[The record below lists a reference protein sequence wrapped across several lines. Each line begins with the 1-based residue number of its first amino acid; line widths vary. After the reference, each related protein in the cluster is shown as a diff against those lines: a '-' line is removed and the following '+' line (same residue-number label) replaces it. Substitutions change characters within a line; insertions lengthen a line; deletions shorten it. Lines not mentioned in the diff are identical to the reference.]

1 VDTLS
6 NLLAGFQAV
15 LTPTN
20 LIFAAL
26 GCILGMVV
34 GILPGF
40 GPPAAMA
47 LLLPVTFVVGP
58 VPGIIMIAAILYGSM
73 YGGTITAVLLNVPGE
88 PSSVATTLDGFQMA
102 KQGRGGPALVI
113 AAVGSFVGATVGI
126 IGMVMAAPLAM
137 AALSLG
143 ARDYF
148 AVAVLGLALVVGLS
162 GRHLIKGLV
171 SAFLGLSIGL
181 VGLDPVLGTP
191 RLTGGIPELFD
202 GIDLVAVIMGLFGL
216 SEMLVGL
223 EQRVVSSRIAKIDR
237 LAPSREDWRRSVGP
251 MARGSIIGFFM
262 GLLPGS
268 PGTAATFG
276 SYVVE
281 KRLSKHP
288 EQFGKGAVEGVA
300 GPETT
305 NNSLGIATMVP
316 MFTLGIPSSVTMSI
330 MMGAFLV
337 HGLTPGPLLFRDHP
351 EVAWPIIASLAV
363 GNVMLLIMNVPLIRV
378 WLAILRV
385 PYSILFA
392 VVVGLMILGSF
403 VVTGVPLNILVLL
416 VSGVIGYALRKLDVP
431 LAPIALTMVLG
442 PILEENLVR
451 ALLLSDGDLSTLVSS
466 TFSATLMAIAL
477 GALIVPPL
485 ARLVTRQRRRGTPKD
500 PGAPTDEGARPAVVP
515 TEPAGTTAGTTAG
528 TSTDQGLVPAE
539 APSSASAGP
548 DPKKEF

>member
-6 NLLAGFQAV
+6 NLLDGFQAV

-47 LLLPVTFVVGP
+47 LLLPVTFVIGP

-126 IGMVMAAPLAM
+126 IGMVIAAPLAM

-162 GRHLIKGLV
+162 GRHLIKGLAC
-171 SAFLGLSIGL
+171 AFIGLSIGL

-223 EQRVVSSRIAKIDR
+223 EQRVVSGRIAKLDR

-251 MARGSIIGFFM
+251 MARGSVIGFFM

-392 VVVGLMILGSF
+392 VVLGLMILGSF

-477 GALIVPPL
+477 CALIVPPV
-485 ARLVTRQRRRGTPKD
+485 ARVVTRLRRRGSPKT
-500 PGAPTDEGARPAVVP
+500 PGAADEGAAPVAP
-515 TEPAGTTAGTTAG
+515 TEPTAAAGTP
-528 TSTDQGLVPAE
+528 DQGLVPAE
-539 APSSASAGP
+539 ITSSAPAEPG
-548 DPKKEF
+548 PKKEF

>member
-6 NLLAGFQAV
+6 NLLAGFQEV
-15 LTPTN
+15 LTPAN
-20 LIFAAL
+20 LIFAAI
-26 GCILGMVV
+26 GCFLGMVV

-47 LLLPVTFVVGP
+47 LLLPVTYVVGP

-88 PSSVATTLDGFQMA
+88 PSSVATTLDGYQMA

-113 AAVGSFVGATVGI
+113 AAVGSFVGAVVGI
-126 IGMVMAAPLAM
+126 VGMVVAAPLAM
-137 AALSLG
+137 AALELG

-162 GRHLIKGLV
+162 GRHVVKGLAC
-171 SAFLGLSIGL
+171 AFVGLSIGL

-191 RLTGGIPELFD
+191 RLTGGMVELFD

-223 EQRVVSSRIAKIDR
+223 EQRVVSGRIAKLDR
-237 LAPSREDWRRSVGP
+237 IAPSREDWRRSVGP
-251 MARGSIIGFFM
+251 MARGSVIGFFM

-268 PGTAATFG
+268 PGTAATFA

-281 KRLSKHP
+281 KKLSKKHRH
-288 EQFGKGAVEGVA
+288 EFGKGAVEGVA

-305 NNSLGIATMVP
+305 NNSLGIATMIP

-351 EVAWPIIASLAV
+351 EVAWPIIASLLV

-378 WLAILRV
+378 WLAILRI
-385 PYSILFA
+385 PYSILFSI
-392 VVVGLMILGSF
+392 VVGLMVLGAY
-403 VVTGVPLNILVLL
+403 VVTGVPLNILVML
-416 VSGVIGYALRKLDVP
+416 VAGVVGYVLRKLDVP

-451 ALLLSDGDLSTLVSS
+451 ALLLSDGDVTTLVGSP
-466 TFSATLMAIAL
+466 FSATLMAIAL
-477 GALIVPPL
+477 CALVVPPVV
-485 ARLVTRQRRRGTPKD
+485 RLVATVRRRGAARQD
-500 PGAPTDEGARPAVVP
+500 PPGD
-515 TEPAGTTAGTTAG
+515 PAGTA
-528 TSTDQGLVPAE
+528 SDQGLVPAG
-539 APSSASAGP
+539 PPGLASARP
-548 DPKKEF
+548 HPEEEH

>member
-1 VDTLS
+1 VDTLA
-6 NLLAGFQAV
+6 NLLSGFQAV

-113 AAVGSFVGATVGI
+113 AAVGSFVGATAGI
-126 IGMVMAAPLAM
+126 IGMVVAAPLAM

-162 GRHLIKGLV
+162 GRHLVKGL
-171 SAFLGLSIGL
+171 AGALIGLSIGV

-223 EQRVVSSRIAKIDR
+223 EQRVVSSRIARLDR

-251 MARGSIIGFFM
+251 MARGSVIGFFM

-268 PGTAATFG
+268 PGTAATFA

-281 KRLSKHP
+281 KRISKHP

-351 EVAWPIIASLAV
+351 DVAWPIIASLAV

-378 WLAILRV
+378 WLWILRV

-392 VVVGLMILGSF
+392 VVIGLMVLGSF

-416 VSGVIGYALRKLDVP
+416 VSGVVGYALRKLDVP

-451 ALLLSDGDLSTLVSS
+451 ALLLSDGDVSTLVGS
-466 TFSATLMAIAL
+466 TFSATLMTIAL
-477 GALIVPPL
+477 AALIVPPVV
-485 ARLVTRQRRRGTPKD
+485 RLVTRLRRRGSTH
-500 PGAPTDEGARPAVVP
+500 PGAAAEGGAASAEAPVLAPA
-515 TEPAGTTAGTTAG
+515 EQAGETGTH
-528 TSTDQGLVPAE
+528 TDQGLVPAE
-539 APSSASAGP
+539 STSSASAEPG
-548 DPKKEF
+548 PKKEF

>member
-6 NLLAGFQAV
+6 NLLSGFQEV
-15 LTPTN
+15 LTPVN
-20 LIFAAL
+20 LIFAAV
-26 GCILGMVV
+26 GCILGMMV

-47 LLLPVTFVVGP
+47 LLLPVTYVVGP

-113 AAVGSFVGATVGI
+113 AAVGSFVGAVVGI
-126 IGMVMAAPLAM
+126 IGMVVAAPLAM
-137 AALSLG
+137 AALGLG

-162 GRHLIKGLV
+162 GRHVVKGLAC
-171 SAFLGLSIGL
+171 AFIGLSIGL

-191 RLTGGIPELFD
+191 RLTGGMPELFD

-223 EQRVVSSRIAKIDR
+223 ESRVVSGRIAKLERI
-237 LAPSREDWRRSVGP
+237 APSKEDWRRSAGP
-251 MARGSIIGFFM
+251 MARGSVIGFFM

-268 PGTAATFG
+268 PGTAATFA

-281 KRLSKHP
+281 KRLSKRRH
-288 EQFGKGAVEGVA
+288 EFGKGAIEGVA

-305 NNSLGIATMVP
+305 NNSLGIATMIP

-330 MMGAFLV
+330 MMGAFV
-337 HGLTPGPLLFRDHP
+337 IHGLTPGPLLFRDHP
-351 EVAWPIIASLAV
+351 EVAWPIIASLLV
-363 GNVMLLIMNVPLIRV
+363 GNVILLILNVPLIRV
-378 WLAILRV
+378 WLAILRI

-392 VVVGLMILGSF
+392 LVVGLMMLGAY
-403 VVTGVPLNILVLL
+403 VVTGVPLNIVVMLVA
-416 VSGVIGYALRKLDVP
+416 GVVGYVLRKLDVP

-451 ALLLSDGDLSTLVSS
+451 ALLLSDGDVSTLVGS

-477 GALIVPPL
+477 CALVVPPVV
-485 ARLVTRQRRRGTPKD
+485 RLVARARRRGPAAQD
-500 PGAPTDEGARPAVVP
+500 PSGG
-515 TEPAGTTAGTTAG
+515 PAGV
-528 TSTDQGLVPAE
+528 SPDQGLVPAGSPGLGSPR
-539 APSSASAGP
+539 PSHE
-548 DPKKEF
+548 KEQ

>member
-6 NLLAGFQAV
+6 NLLDGFQAV

-47 LLLPVTFVVGP
+47 LLLPVTFVIGP

-126 IGMVMAAPLAM
+126 IGMVIAAPLAM

-162 GRHLIKGLV
+162 GRHLVKGLAC
-171 SAFLGLSIGL
+171 AFIGLSIGL

-223 EQRVVSSRIAKIDR
+223 EQRVVSSRIAKLDR

-351 EVAWPIIASLAV
+351 EVAWPIIASLAI

-392 VVVGLMILGSF
+392 VVLGLMILGSF
-403 VVTGVPLNILVLL
+403 VVTGVPLNILVLR

-442 PILEENLVR
+442 PILEENLVW
-451 ALLLSDGDLSTLVSS
+451 ALLLSNGDLSTLVSS
-466 TFSATLMAIAL
+466 TFSASLMAIAL
-477 GALIVPPL
+477 CALVVPPV
-485 ARLVTRQRRRGTPKD
+485 ARLVTRLRRRGTPKD
-500 PGAPTDEGARPAVVP
+500 PGAPADQGARPAVVP
-515 TEPAGTTAGTTAG
+515 TDQTGAVAGP
-528 TSTDQGLVPAE
+528 STDQGLVPAE
-539 APSSASAGP
+539 APSPATAGP

>member
-6 NLLAGFQAV
+6 NLLSGFQAV

-126 IGMVMAAPLAM
+126 IGMVLAAPLAM

-162 GRHLIKGLV
+162 GRHLAKGL
-171 SAFLGLSIGL
+171 AGALIGL
-181 VGLDPVLGTP
+181 CIGVVGLDPVLGTP

-223 EQRVVSSRIAKIDR
+223 EQRVVSSRIAKIER

-251 MARGSIIGFFM
+251 MARGSVIGFFM

-268 PGTAATFG
+268 PGTAATFA

-281 KRLSKHP
+281 KRISKHP

-392 VVVGLMILGSF
+392 VVVGLMMLGSF

-416 VSGVIGYALRKLDVP
+416 VSGVVGYALRKLDVP

-451 ALLLSDGDLSTLVSS
+451 ALLLSDGDVSTLVGS
-466 TFSATLMAIAL
+466 TFSATLMTIAL
-477 GALIVPPL
+477 AALILPPVV
-485 ARLVTRQRRRGTPKD
+485 RLVTRLRRRGATQ
-500 PGAPTDEGARPAVVP
+500 PGAAADEGDAPAEAPVLGP
-515 TEPAGTTAGTTAG
+515 TEQVGVTGTH
-528 TSTDQGLVPAE
+528 TDQGLVPAE
-539 APSSASAGP
+539 STSSASAGP
-548 DPKKEF
+548 APKKEF

>member
-6 NLLAGFQAV
+6 NLLSGFQAV

-26 GCILGMVV
+26 GCVLGMVV

-126 IGMVMAAPLAM
+126 IGMVIAAPLAM

-162 GRHLIKGLV
+162 GRHLVKGL
-171 SAFLGLSIGL
+171 ACALIGLSIGV

-223 EQRVVSSRIAKIDR
+223 EERVVTGRIAKIGR

-251 MARGSIIGFFM
+251 MARGSVIGFFM

-268 PGTAATFG
+268 PGTAATFA
-276 SYVVE
+276 SYVIE
-281 KRLSKHP
+281 KRVSKHP

-392 VVVGLMILGSF
+392 VVVGLMMLGSF

-416 VSGVIGYALRKLDVP
+416 VSGIVGYALRKIDVP

-451 ALLLSDGDLSTLVSS
+451 ALLLSDGDISTLVGS

-477 GALIVPPL
+477 GALIIPTV
-485 ARLVTRQRRRGTPKD
+485 ARVVTRLRRRGSPKD
-500 PGAPTDEGARPAVVP
+500 PGDAAEHEGIAPVVSP
-515 TEPAGTTAGTTAG
+515 TEQAGATGTH
-528 TSTDQGLVPAE
+528 TDQGLVPAE
-539 APSSASAGP
+539 STSSASAELGR
-548 DPKKEF
+548 KKEF

>member
-1 VDTLS
+1 VDTVS
-6 NLLAGFQAV
+6 NLLSGFSVV
-15 LTPTN
+15 LTPAN
-20 LIFAAL
+20 LIFAAI
-26 GCILGMVV
+26 GCTLGMIV

-47 LLLPVTFVVGP
+47 LLLPVTYVVGP

-88 PSSVATTLDGFQMA
+88 PSSVATTIDGFQMA

-113 AAVGSFVGATVGI
+113 AAVGSFVGAIVGI
-126 IGMVMAAPLAM
+126 IGMVLAAPLAM

-148 AVAVLGLALVVGLS
+148 AIAILGLALVVGLS
-162 GRHLIKGLV
+162 GRHLVKGLAC
-171 SAFLGLSIGL
+171 AFIGLSIGL

-223 EQRVVSSRIAKIDR
+223 EQRVVSGRIAKLERI
-237 LAPSREDWRRSVGP
+237 APSREDWRRSVGP
-251 MARGSIIGFFM
+251 MARGSVIGFFM

-268 PGTAATFG
+268 PGTAATFA

-281 KRLSKHP
+281 KRLSKRKD
-288 EQFGKGAVEGVA
+288 EFGKGAIEGVA

-330 MMGAFLV
+330 MMGAFV
-337 HGLTPGPLLFRDHP
+337 IHGLTPGPLLFRDHP
-351 EVAWPIIASLAV
+351 EVAWPIIASLLV
-363 GNVMLLIMNVPLIRV
+363 GNVMLLIMNVPMIRV
-378 WLAILRV
+378 WLAILRI
-385 PYSILFA
+385 PYSILFSL
-392 VVVGLMILGSF
+392 VVGLMILGAF

-416 VSGVIGYALRKLDVP
+416 VSGVVGYALRKLDVP

-442 PILEENLVR
+442 PILEKNLVR
-451 ALLLSDGDLSTLVSS
+451 ALLLSDGDASTLFGS
-466 TFSATLMAIAL
+466 TFSATLLAIAL
-477 GALIVPPL
+477 AALVIPPIV
-485 ARLVTRQRRRGTPKD
+485 RLTGSVRRRRAASTAVPRAAAGQEAQAA
-500 PGAPTDEGARPAVVP
+500 GQEAPA
-515 TEPAGTTAGTTAG
+515 AGNATT
-528 TSTDQGLVPAE
+528 TSDQGLVPAGTT
-539 APSSASAGP
+539 SLVSARP
-548 DPKKEF
+548 DHKEEQ

>member
-1 VDTLS
+1 VDTLN
-6 NLLAGFQAV
+6 NLLSGFSVV
-15 LTPTN
+15 LTPAN
-20 LIFAAL
+20 LIFAAI
-26 GCILGMVV
+26 GCTLGMIV

-47 LLLPVTFVVGP
+47 LLLPVTYVVGP

-88 PSSVATTLDGFQMA
+88 PSSVATTIDGFQMA

-113 AAVGSFVGATVGI
+113 AAVGSFVGAIVGI
-126 IGMVMAAPLAM
+126 IGMVLAAPLAM
-137 AALSLG
+137 AALKLG

-148 AVAVLGLALVVGLS
+148 AIAILGLALVVGLS
-162 GRHLIKGLV
+162 GRHLVKGLAC
-171 SAFLGLSIGL
+171 AFIGLSIGL

-223 EQRVVSSRIAKIDR
+223 EQRVVSGRIAKLERI
-237 LAPSREDWRRSVGP
+237 APSREDWRRSVGP
-251 MARGSIIGFFM
+251 MARGSVIGFFM

-268 PGTAATFG
+268 PGTAATFA

-281 KRLSKHP
+281 KRLSKHKD
-288 EQFGKGAVEGVA
+288 EFGKGAIEGVA

-330 MMGAFLV
+330 MMGAFV
-337 HGLTPGPLLFRDHP
+337 IHGLTPGPLLFRDHP
-351 EVAWPIIASLAV
+351 EVAWPIIASLLV
-363 GNVMLLIMNVPLIRV
+363 GNVMLLIMNVPMIRV
-378 WLAILRV
+378 WLAILRI
-385 PYSILFA
+385 PYSILFSL
-392 VVVGLMILGSF
+392 VVGLMMLGAY

-416 VSGVIGYALRKLDVP
+416 VSGVVGYALRKLDVP

-442 PILEENLVR
+442 PILEKNLVR
-451 ALLLSDGDLSTLVSS
+451 ALLLSDGDASTLYGS
-466 TFSATLMAIAL
+466 TFSAILLTVALAAIL
-477 GALIVPPL
+477 LPPGFRLL
-485 ARLVTRQRRRGTPKD
+485 AAVRRRRLPTVDQLVAEATAPVGADEPHAPRIPISSD
-500 PGAPTDEGARPAVVP
+500 P
-515 TEPAGTTAGTTAG
+515 
-528 TSTDQGLVPAE
+528 GLVPVGT
-539 APSSASAGP
+539 PSRATARP
-548 DPKKEF
+548 DDKEEQ